1 MCTFKTKTNK
11 SLICSVALC
20 CVGLII
26 ILLWNQQM
34 PCLSER
40 LTMWKSGSPAKM
52 MGIQRAR
59 LVIYQF
65 YAVATEQSHT
75 ISWQSHSDQQPNN
88 SNTLR
93 NSCKRTSAGDSL
105 VTTIYCIMPIQW
117 PLGGSCTA
125 VFEYVCSTHK
135 GRKAGKNCIVGLCC
149 VIQNQTG

>member
-20 CVGLII
+20 CMGLII
-26 ILLWNQQM
+26 ILLWTQQTS
-34 PCLSER
+34 CLPSMLLR
-40 LTMWKSGSPAKM
+40 LTMWKSRSPAKM
-52 MGIQRAR
+52 MGIQWAC

-65 YAVATEQSHT
+65 YAVATEQFHT

-93 NSCKRTSAGDSL
+93 NSCKCTSAGDSL

-135 GRKAGKNCIVGLCC
+135 GRKAGKNCIVS
-149 VIQNQTG
+149 